1 MLGGSNEPV
10 SSEFDG
16 DCTGGPLLGVGAGV
30 GPGINVISGV
40 TGLMV
45 GPANALEVG
54 PFEEAE
60 LLSVA
65 KNADIPF
72 PVERT

>member
-1 MLGGSNEPV
+1 MLVESNEPV
-10 SSEFDG
+10 SREFDG
-16 DCTGGPLLGVGAGV
+16 DCTGRPLLGVGAGV
-30 GPGINVISGV
+30 GPCIDVIPGV

-45 GPANALEVG
+45 GPANALQVG